1 MKLPMITELKL
12 DPRTKL
18 ITVLCISTLGLVIK
32 DRGYLATVLIL
43 TIIVAKSYR
52 VDLKR
57 SFKKI
62 KSLIYV
68 LVLIAIIQ
76 SIFSQGG
83 EVLFSIRNFTILTTR
98 GLEKGLEFIFRMMII
113 IFSATIITT
122 SNSREI
128 VQGFV
133 QWGLPYDIAFMVAL
147 GIRFLP
153 ILSQEIK
160 DSLTAIQLRGVDI
173 KTIPIRERISIYS
186 YIFTPILV
194 GTILKAEKLSTA
206 IEMRGFRAY
215 DNRTSYLI
223 LKMSKWDYIVISI
236 TILFTICYIIFY
248 IYR

>member
-1 MKLPMITELKL
+1 MITELKL

-173 KTIPIRERISIYS
+173 KTIPIRKRISVYS

-194 GTILKAEKLSTA
+194 GTLLKAEKLSTA

-236 TILFTICYIIFY
+236 SILFTICYIIFY

>member
-173 KTIPIRERISIYS
+173 KTIPIRKRISVYS

-194 GTILKAEKLSTA
+194 GTLLKAEKLSTA

-236 TILFTICYIIFY
+236 SILFTICYIIFY

>member
-173 KTIPIRERISIYS
+173 KTIPIRKRISVYS

-194 GTILKAEKLSTA
+194 GTLLKAEKLSTA

>member
-1 MKLPMITELKL
+1 MITELKL

-32 DRGYLATVLIL
+32 DRGYLAMVLIL

-83 EVLFSIRNFTILTTR
+83 EVLFSIRSFTILTTR

-173 KTIPIRERISIYS
+173 KTIPIRKRISVYS

-194 GTILKAEKLSTA
+194 GTLLKAEKLSTA

-236 TILFTICYIIFY
+236 SILFTICYIIFY